1 MAILLGSGAPK
12 VNFYCYLHYF
22 NIRSTYAIYYF
33 PRYWEGCLT
42 PGFEHRRNMLNMK
55 SDCQAGGLLY
65 DKFTG
70 NDGNASGQQTRRE
83 LWQRKNNVTVVEQI
97 PGGGSAKG
105 QPCDAAHA
113 HWRRLTDKGESQLL
127 GLINDV
133 VQRQRLEALLKEV
146 DDKSLTPKQICL
158 LNLYCWEAMPP
169 QIMRWAWTSRGLA
182 SYEDMA
188 RMHNC
193 TVEEIYGDE
202 AYMNTIHKSKP
213 YVELPSD
220 PIPMPVQGPLEI
232 PQHQV
237 NIIWL
242 ISESPCANKAEVTSW
257 CSLPSWLYEA
267 VDRELATYAS
277 RLKQLKQKLA
287 EKEVTDPTPKQLELI
302 ANAKKRIDD
311 HLAHPDRM
319 LYFNPS
325 TNTELSV
332 SNVRQRK
339 LRGTLNKLT
348 RQHILGR

>member
-33 PRYWEGCLT
+33 PRYWDGCLT

-55 SDCQAGGLLY
+55 SDCQAGGLLF

-146 DDKSLTPKQICL
+146 DDKSLTPKQDPRQMLSMIAQNVTICKQT
-158 LNLYCWEAMPP
+158 YKHTVY
-169 QIMRWAWTSRGLA
+169 IYSMRSR
-182 SYEDMA
+182 
-188 RMHNC
+188 
-193 TVEEIYGDE
+193 
-202 AYMNTIHKSKP
+202 
-213 YVELPSD
+213 
-220 PIPMPVQGPLEI
+220 
-232 PQHQV
+232 
-237 NIIWL
+237 
-242 ISESPCANKAEVTSW
+242 
-257 CSLPSWLYEA
+257 
-267 VDRELATYAS
+267 
-277 RLKQLKQKLA
+277 
-287 EKEVTDPTPKQLELI
+287 
-302 ANAKKRIDD
+302 
-311 HLAHPDRM
+311 
-319 LYFNPS
+319 
-325 TNTELSV
+325 
-332 SNVRQRK
+332 
-339 LRGTLNKLT
+339 
-348 RQHILGR
+348 